1 MIDGHREHGDMDR
14 SGEEGSESSRIDV
27 NTLPDSLV
35 RLWDTML
42 RIDPTWDLAAW
53 LEERADDELE
63 LVEAHL
69 GRERLRLEQ
78 RLHRIETL
86 VKKLKRQREVAG
98 PELLRDPHQ
107 KNLFDIF
114 DKSITSQ
121 KSEEPSEEN
130 DEPLVSGG
138 IMGVDDDPLLAI
150 VAEHILGTIE
160 VASLE
165 DDSPVHFD
173 DFIDA
178 LQPMGISVDEVD
190 EAIAYL
196 LHHRQIIE
204 IEQDFF
210 GFTP

>member
-1 MIDGHREHGDMDR
+1 MDR

-42 RIDPTWDLAAW
+42 RIDPNWDLTAW

-98 PELLRDPHQ
+98 PDLLGDPHQ

-114 DKSITSQ
+114 DKSVNTQS
-121 KSEEPSEEN
+121 SETIPEEN
-130 DEPLVSGG
+130 DEPVVSGG

-165 DDSPVHFD
+165 DSSPVHFED
-173 DFIDA
+173 IIDG

-196 LHHRQIIE
+196 LQHRQIIE

-210 GFTP
+210 GFSP

>member
-1 MIDGHREHGDMDR
+1 MDR

-42 RIDPTWDLAAW
+42 RIDPNWDLVAW
-53 LEERADDELE
+53 LEERANDELE

-98 PELLRDPHQ
+98 PDLLSDPHQ

-114 DKSITSQ
+114 DKSVNTESS
-121 KSEEPSEEN
+121 KALPEKN
-130 DEPLVSGG
+130 DEPVVSGG

-165 DDSPVHFD
+165 DSSPLHFD
-173 DFIDA
+173 DIIDG

-190 EAIAYL
+190 EAIAHL
-196 LHHRQIIE
+196 LQHRQIIE

-210 GFTP
+210 GFKP

>member
-1 MIDGHREHGDMDR
+1 MDR

-42 RIDPTWDLAAW
+42 RIDPNWDLVAW
-53 LEERADDELE
+53 LEERANDELE

-98 PELLRDPHQ
+98 PDLLGDPHQ

-114 DKSITSQ
+114 DKSVNTESS
-121 KSEEPSEEN
+121 KALPEEN
-130 DEPLVSGG
+130 DEPVVSGG

-165 DDSPVHFD
+165 DSGPVHFD
-173 DFIDA
+173 DIIDR

-196 LHHRQIIE
+196 LQHRQIME

-210 GFTP
+210 GFKP

>member
-1 MIDGHREHGDMDR
+1 MDR

-42 RIDPTWDLAAW
+42 RIDPNWDLTAW

-98 PELLRDPHQ
+98 PDLLGDPHQ

-114 DKSITSQ
+114 DKSVNTQS
-121 KSEEPSEEN
+121 SETIPEEN
-130 DEPLVSGG
+130 DEPVVSGG

-165 DDSPVHFD
+165 DSSPVHFED
-173 DFIDA
+173 IIDG
-178 LQPMGISVDEVD
+178 LQPMGISVDEID

-196 LHHRQIIE
+196 LQHRQIIE

-210 GFTP
+210 GFNP

>member
-1 MIDGHREHGDMDR
+1 MDR
-14 SGEEGSESSRIDV
+14 GGEEGSESSRIDV

-42 RIDPTWDLAAW
+42 RIDPNWDLVAW

-98 PELLRDPHQ
+98 PDLLGDPHQ

-114 DKSITSQ
+114 DKSVNTES
-121 KSEEPSEEN
+121 SEALPEEN
-130 DEPLVSGG
+130 DEPVVSGG

-165 DDSPVHFD
+165 DSSPVHFD
-173 DFIDA
+173 GIIDR
-178 LQPMGISVDEVD
+178 LQPMGISVDEID
-190 EAIAYL
+190 EAVAYL
-196 LHHRQIIE
+196 LQHRQIIE

-210 GFTP
+210 GFKP